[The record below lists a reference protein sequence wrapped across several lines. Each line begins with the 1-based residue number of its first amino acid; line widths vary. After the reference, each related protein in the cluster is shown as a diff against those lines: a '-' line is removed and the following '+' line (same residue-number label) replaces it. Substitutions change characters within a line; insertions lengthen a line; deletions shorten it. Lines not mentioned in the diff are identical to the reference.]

1 MGMQPWYSAPR
12 QPSYQRGLDWNRCYP
27 GGVCTLDLDKN
38 RSGMWVG
45 ILWGM
50 LSRRYKNLA
59 SSMIRIMPDDAR
71 WIVNTVYIV
80 FACMHIYTSC
90 YTSYRKACC
99 LILHNPMS
107 GLRILRVNSEI
118 HSPSVLQ
125 AYSGHQ
131 IFGEVLAHSC
141 PCDYHRRHLAAHVG
155 RLSPICCRWIDL
167 AFDDECFCLSHDVG
181 IVRFV

>member
-1 MGMQPWYSAPR
+1 MIRVAPFTFQVVSPDVDVEIYGDATLVLCTEATKLSARTRRKPLLSRWGMQV
-12 QPSYQRGLDWNRCYP
+12 GLGKKRW
-27 GGVCTLDLDKN
+27 
-38 RSGMWVG
+38 GMWVG

-50 LSRRYKNLA
+50 LSGRYKNLA

-80 FACMHIYTSC
+80 FACMHIYTAILP
-90 YTSYRKACC
+90 TERPCC
-99 LILHNPMS
+99 LILINPMS

-141 PCDYHRRHLAAHVG
+141 PV
-155 RLSPICCRWIDL
+155 IIV
-167 AFDDECFCLSHDVG
+167 VG
-181 IVRFV
+181 ISLLMSAA